1 MSRELGHPV
10 GLQEVAH
17 SLSRNFGSVFNSQ
30 VLWLDNLDD
39 LLGTKTGVPM
49 TLPDNLRK
57 IHPDDGST
65 WA

>member
-1 MSRELGHPV
+1 MSRELGQPV
-10 GLQEVAH
+10 ALLEVAH
-17 SLSRNFGSVFNSQ
+17 SLSRNFGNVFNSQ

-49 TLPDNLRK
+49 TLPILRK